1 MLRASAYEHARPI
14 SLGVK
19 VNSHVLEVKS
29 DVQQF
34 YLSILCVI
42 VSRCQIIIMF
52 LARVEINVMIMHLPF
67 PTFSYCVPVY
77 CVVLRPIDFYFILC
91 LVPCESSGSAPVH
104 RCEYSLATR
113 SP

>member
-1 MLRASAYEHARPI
+1 MLRVSAYDHARPI

-34 YLSILCVI
+34 YLSILYVI

-52 LARVEINVMIMHLPF
+52 LARVEINVMICTFRF
-67 PTFSYCVPVY
+67 P
-77 CVVLRPIDFYFILC
+77 
-91 LVPCESSGSAPVH
+91 H
-104 RCEYSLATR
+104 LATVFQ
-113 SP
+113 